1 MRILRSAT
9 AVVPRS
15 LEHRDH
21 HDIGGE
27 ENADQPAG
35 LRFRQVMTYAGT
47 GAAAG
52 RAFNISSA
60 KNALRLRPAEIA
72 STPMPM

>member
-1 MRILRSAT
+1 
-9 AVVPRS
+9 
-15 LEHRDH
+15 
-21 HDIGGE
+21 
-27 ENADQPAG
+27 
-35 LRFRQVMTYAGT
+35 MTYAGT